1 MNKSHDD
8 LPIFFPSFNGG
19 AAIFASAPC
28 APCGSGT
35 RPAAS
40 PLRGGVAPA
49 PLRSNAGRSAP
60 PRGGRGEY
68 HGKTRDIFPIYHGNF
83 SMGILAWEFYHGNL
97 GILAWEFLEWEFYHG
112 NLSMGIWEF

>member
-8 LPIFFPSFNGG
+8 LPMFFPSFNG

-28 APCGSGT
+28 APCGSGR

-60 PRGGRGEY
+60 PRGGRPGQY
-68 HGKTRDIFPIYHGNF
+68 HGITRDIFPIYHGN
-83 SMGILAWEFYHGNL
+83 LGNL
-97 GILAWEFLEWEFYHG
+97 PWEYHFVGTYFVGKLENILESILIGIEWE
-112 NLSMGIWEF
+112 